1 MNLVSTRRAVAGCA
15 VVMLLAACGG
25 TQTQP
30 AGIMPQNKVVNFVSP
45 QASVVANVTFRNK
58 VSGVWVYAKV
68 DWAYNGS
75 PIWFNEA
82 KTCIPPGGSWD
93 TSVTYNRPDAGPQI
107 RFRADAYA
115 KKDCDGIF
123 PNLQRELGIK
133 DVKFKNG
140 ETKFD
145 VEFVYYERGGF
156 ELCSSQKGAPEITC
170 AWR

>member
-1 MNLVSTRRAVAGCA
+1 MMNLGSMRRAVAGCA
-15 VVMLLAACGG
+15 AVMLLAACGG

-30 AGIMPQNKVVNFVSP
+30 AGIVPQNKVVDSVSP
-45 QASVVANVTFRNK
+45 QASVVANVAYRNK
-58 VSGVWVYAKV
+58 VSGAWVYAKV

-82 KTCIPPGGSWD
+82 TKCIPPGGSWD

-115 KKDCDGIF
+115 KKDCEGIF
-123 PNLQRELGIK
+123 PKQREIAIK

-145 VEFVYYERGGF
+145 VEFVFFEHGGF
-156 ELCSSQKGAPEITC
+156 ELCSAQKDHPEIIC
-170 AWR
+170 AFR